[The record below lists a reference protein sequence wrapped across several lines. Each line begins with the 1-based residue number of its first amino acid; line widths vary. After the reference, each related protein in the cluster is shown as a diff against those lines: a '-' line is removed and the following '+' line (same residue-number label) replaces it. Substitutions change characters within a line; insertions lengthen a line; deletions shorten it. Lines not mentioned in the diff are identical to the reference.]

1 MLGTRKPP
9 GAEGRSS
16 VWWLTAPHRTP
27 PGGANVTP
35 THKLSASF
43 TTKKDLLLAPSH
55 RGAYELIWES
65 FGDRLAVS
73 CNVDLS
79 RHFSDPPI
87 NPWEHS
93 TSKLR
98 RDWLNR
104 SCSSPTVCQV
114 LRSWS
119 SLSPRWEL
127 AAHLNDLPKALSP
140 AGTLMK
146 SVSEIHV
153 LSTNQFS

>member
-1 MLGTRKPP
+1 MPGHGPCSVCNASLCELLFNPP
-9 GAEGRSS
+9 GSGEG
-16 VWWLTAPHRTP
+16 LA
-27 PGGANVTP
+27 
-35 THKLSASF
+35 
-43 TTKKDLLLAPSH
+43 LLLHYLWCPHTSAL